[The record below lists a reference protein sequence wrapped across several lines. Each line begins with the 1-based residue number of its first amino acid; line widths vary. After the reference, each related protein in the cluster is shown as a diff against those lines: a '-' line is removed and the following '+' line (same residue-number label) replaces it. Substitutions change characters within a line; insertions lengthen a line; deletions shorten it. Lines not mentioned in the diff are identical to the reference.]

1 MKKLRDFV
9 LFFNFREFSFKL
21 KAFFTGEIDFFFL
34 NLEETDSVAQ
44 QRRQRRSKG
53 KQFDAAHLGFNPRHV
68 ISNPP
73 ILPTGRI
80 QQWLKLKILEKNFK
94 QTSERVPRTFRLF
107 CRSLCCSIIFLYNR
121 TEDAGTADAN
131 SLKGVLS
138 FPSE

>member
-21 KAFFTGEIDFFFL
+21 KAFFTGEIDFFFFFFL
-34 NLEETDSVAQ
+34 NLEEADSVAQ

-53 KQFDAAHLGFNPRHV
+53 KQFDAAHLGFNPGHV

-107 CRSLCCSIIFLYNR
+107 CCSLCCSIIFLYNR
-121 TEDAGTADAN
+121 T
-131 SLKGVLS
+131 
-138 FPSE
+138 